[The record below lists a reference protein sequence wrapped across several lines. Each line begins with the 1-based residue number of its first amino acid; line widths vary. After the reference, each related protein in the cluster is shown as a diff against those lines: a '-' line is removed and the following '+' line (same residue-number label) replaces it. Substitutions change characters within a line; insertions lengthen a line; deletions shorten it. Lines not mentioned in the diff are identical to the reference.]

1 MVPNTILSDP
11 MSHVRMPRL
20 SGRVQHG
27 AASCSSDASPHRHA
41 PRMIHISWSSGD
53 FDTLNTGE
61 LRKEKLM
68 SYVHEANGD
77 RVLLTAEGRARLDAE
92 LKDLVEVQR
101 PQIADD
107 IHEAKEAGDISES
120 SAYEHAKNEQARIE
134 GRIRELTQLLNR
146 AGTLELTTDSPF
158 VRIGSTVEVRADS
171 GTERTFTIVSTHEAD
186 PKRRFISTESPV
198 GSALMGK
205 KPGESVDVTTPNGQV
220 KYQILK
226 VS

>member
-1 MVPNTILSDP
+1 
-11 MSHVRMPRL
+11 
-20 SGRVQHG
+20 
-27 AASCSSDASPHRHA
+27 
-41 PRMIHISWSSGD
+41 
-53 FDTLNTGE
+53 
-61 LRKEKLM
+61 M
-68 SYVHEANGD
+68 SYVHDANGENS
-77 RVLLTAEGRARLDAE
+77 VLLTAEGRARLDAE

-146 AGTLELTTDSPF
+146 AGTLELTTNSQF
-158 VRIGSTVEVRADS
+158 VRIGSTVEVRTDS
-171 GTERTFTIVSTHEAD
+171 GSERTFTIVSTHEAD

-205 KPGESVDVTTPNGQV
+205 KPGELVDVTTPNGQV
-220 KYQILK
+220 KYQIIK

>member
-1 MVPNTILSDP
+1 
-11 MSHVRMPRL
+11 
-20 SGRVQHG
+20 
-27 AASCSSDASPHRHA
+27 
-41 PRMIHISWSSGD
+41 
-53 FDTLNTGE
+53 
-61 LRKEKLM
+61 M
-68 SYVHEANGD
+68 SYANGANSD
-77 RVLLTAEGRARLDAE
+77 RVLLTQEGRARLDAE

-146 AGTLELTTDSPF
+146 AGTLELTTDSQF
-158 VRIGSTVEVRADS
+158 VRIGSTVEVRTDS
-171 GTERTFTIVSTHEAD
+171 GSERTFTIVSTHEAD
-186 PKRRFISTESPV
+186 PKRRYISTESPV

-205 KPGESVDVTTPNGQV
+205 KPGESVDVTTPNGPV